1 MSRLIFIIPSIYLI
15 KKNFLFCLQIE
26 LYGHN
31 QLPKICF
38 TVVKKR
44 HNTRFFSYDK
54 QSNQTNNIQPGNKII
69 FLKKNFVF

>member
-1 MSRLIFIIPSIYLI
+1 MNYSIK
-15 KKNFLFCLQIE
+15 KKNFFFLQIE

-54 QSNQTNNIQPGNKII
+54 QSNQMNNIQPGEKRFI
-69 FLKKNFVF
+69 FFW